1 VSHEVAAS
9 RVSAIPRP
17 RTIVTADPELD
28 DLNSMIRFLLYAD
41 ELQIDGL
48 VYASSRFH
56 WRGDGNGTTFFL
68 PDREYAQP
76 QTSWRWAPGERFIDD
91 AVDAYAEVYENLVVH
106 DSRYPAPD
114 ALRAVIREG
123 NVDFEGDTSA
133 ESPGSQL
140 IADVL
145 LDDEPGPVYFQL
157 WAGPSTVARALMSIE
172 ERFGPTEE
180 WERVHAKVS
189 AKAVIT
195 KFASQ
200 DDSLDDYIAPNWPGI
215 RVIEVATL
223 AWGYMARRTIRAE
236 DLHLLSAE
244 WTSENVTSQ
253 GPLGALYRVWGDG
266 IQMVPGDM
274 TDYFHLSGQ
283 TADELRAQGYGVWMD
298 PQPAGEW
305 ISEGDTTNMLPL
317 LVPGL
322 RSHENPTY
330 GGWGGR
336 YQPTPDGTDTW
347 GLVDAA
353 FRPGGAEWAGG
364 APTGDERSVT
374 RWFADAQADFAARLQ
389 WSVTPAF
396 ADANHHPHLDIAEGI
411 DRTVDPG
418 EAVTLTADVSD
429 PDGDRVAVHW
439 QVYGE
444 ASTYAGEVNGIPRHG
459 HRDDRRR
466 ARRRTPGRH
475 DPRDRRGGRRRPEA
489 SEVLPPRDPHR
500 ALRRPCRPRADNPL
514 SARDITRRRSFRT
527 ESGLS
532 PRREVKSPWREVGPS
547 PWREVRPSPRGV
559 PRRPRPAAWAART

>member
-1 VSHEVAAS
+1 MRVYTWVDTRLMFEDFYLKLAEFERWQSTADAAGGRLVNAQAAAS
-9 RVSAIPRP
+9 PVSTIPRP

-28 DLNSMIRFLLYAD
+28 DLNSMIRFLLYAN
-41 ELQIDGL
+41 ELEIEGL

-56 WRGDGNGTTFFL
+56 WRGDGQGTEFFL
-68 PDREYAQP
+68 PEREYDRP

-91 AVDAYAEVYENLVVH
+91 AVDAYAAVHDNLVVH
-106 DSRYPAPD
+106 DHRYPSPD

-133 ESPGSQL
+133 ETPGSQL

-145 LDDEPGPVYFQL
+145 LDDEPGPVFLQL

-172 ERFGPTEE
+172 ERFGGTDE
-180 WERVHAKVS
+180 WDRVHAEVS
-189 AKAVIT
+189 AKAIIT

-200 DDSLDDYIAPNWPGI
+200 DDTYDDYIAPNWPGI
-215 RVIEVATL
+215 RIIEVATL

-244 WTSENVTSQ
+244 WTRENVTSK

-266 IQMVPGDM
+266 IQMVPGDV

-322 RSHENPTY
+322 RGHESPAY

-336 YQPTPDGTDTW
+336 YEPTPDGADTW

-353 FRPGGAEWAGG
+353 FRPGGAEWASGG
-364 APTGDERSVT
+364 APAGDEGSVT
-374 RWFADAQADFAARLQ
+374 RWFADAQADFAARLR

-396 ADANHHPHLDIAEGI
+396 ADANHHPRIEIREGT
-411 DRTVDPG
+411 DLEVAAG
-418 EAVTLTADVSD
+418 ETVTLTAEVSD
-429 PDGDRVAVHW
+429 PDGDGVAVTW
-439 QVYGE
+439 DVYDE
-444 ASTYAGEVNGIPRHG
+444 AGTYAGEV
-459 HRDDRRR
+459 
-466 ARRRTPGRH
+466 AVT
-475 DPRDRRGGRRRPEA
+475 
-489 SEVLPPRDPHR
+489 
-500 ALRRPCRPRADNPL
+500 
-514 SARDITRRRSFRT
+514 RT
-527 ESGLS
+527 EAHAATVAVPAGA
-532 PRREVKSPWREVGPS
+532 
-547 PWREVRPSPRGV
+547 RPGETIHV
-559 PRRPRPAAWAART
+559 IAQAVDDAPRPLKSYRRVILTVR

>member
-1 VSHEVAAS
+1 MNAQAAAS
-9 RVSAIPRP
+9 PVSTIPRP

-28 DLNSMIRFLLYAD
+28 DLNSMIRFLLYAN
-41 ELQIDGL
+41 EVEIKGL

-56 WRGDGNGTTFFL
+56 WRGDGRGTEFFV
-68 PDREYAQP
+68 PEREYDRP

-91 AVDAYAEVYENLVVH
+91 AVDAYAAVHDNLVAH
-106 DSRYPAPD
+106 DPRYPSPD

-133 ESPGSQL
+133 ETPGSQL

-145 LDDEPGPVYFQL
+145 LDGEPGPVFLQL

-172 ERFGPTEE
+172 ERFAGTDE
-180 WERVHAKVS
+180 WERVRAEVS
-189 AKAVIT
+189 AKAIIT

-200 DDSLDDYIAPNWPGI
+200 DATYDDYIAVRWPGI

-223 AWGYMARRTIRAE
+223 AWGYMARRTLRAE
-236 DLHLLSAE
+236 DLPLLSAE
-244 WTSENVTSQ
+244 WTRENVTTQ

-266 IQMVPGDM
+266 IQMAPGDL

-322 RSHENPTY
+322 RGHENPAF

-336 YQPTPDGTDTW
+336 YERTPDGTDTW
-347 GLVDAA
+347 GLTDAA

-364 APTGDERSVT
+364 APTGDEASVT
-374 RWFADAQADFAARLQ
+374 RWFADAQADFAARLR

-396 ADANHHPHLDIAEGI
+396 ADANHHPHLRIAEGI
-411 DRTVDPG
+411 DREVDPG
-418 EAVTLTADVSD
+418 ESVTLTADVSD
-429 PDGDRVAVHW
+429 PDGDGVTVHW
-439 QVYGE
+439 WVYDE
-444 ASTYAGEVNGIPRHG
+444 ASTYRGDLTASPAVGTATTVAVPADARSGDTIHVIAEAV
-459 HRDDRRR
+459 DDAPQPLKSY
-466 ARRRTPGRH
+466 ARVILT
-475 DPRDRRGGRRRPEA
+475 
-489 SEVLPPRDPHR
+489 
-500 ALRRPCRPRADNPL
+500 
-514 SARDITRRRSFRT
+514 
-527 ESGLS
+527 
-532 PRREVKSPWREVGPS
+532 
-547 PWREVRPSPRGV
+547 VR
-559 PRRPRPAAWAART
+559 